1 MKKKVC
7 LITGATSG
15 IGLETSIGLAK
26 KNFDLILISRSE
38 DKLNKLSSNLS
49 LNFNVNIKTYK
60 CDLSSINETKKLAWN
75 IVKDFTKIDVVIN
88 NVGAIFMSH
97 QLNSEG
103 IEMTLA
109 LNHLS
114 YFTLTNMLLDN
125 IENIDNMRIINVSS
139 NAHRRTSI
147 DTGNLEMQDSYN
159 GWLAYKKSK
168 LANIYFTY
176 YLSNILKD
184 STITVNCLHP
194 GLVNSNFANN
204 SQQFYYKIIA
214 SLVKLFGISN
224 LKGAQTSI
232 YLASDDLTS
241 NITGKYFYKCRPI
254 KSSAISVDQG
264 IAKKLWEASES
275 LINNV

>member
-15 IGLETSIGLAK
+15 IGLETSIALAK

-38 DKLNKLSSNLS
+38 DKLNKLSANLS
-49 LNFNVNIKTYK
+49 LNFNINIKTYK

-125 IENIDNMRIINVSS
+125 IENTDNMRIINVSS

-147 DTGNLEMQDSYN
+147 DTRNLEMQDYYN

-184 STITVNCLHP
+184 SAVTVNCLHP

-224 LKGAQTSI
+224 LEGAQTSI
-232 YLASDDLTS
+232 YLASDDLVS
-241 NITGKYFYKCRPI
+241 NITGKYFYKCRPV
-254 KSSAISVDQG
+254 KSSVISVDEG
-264 IAKKLWEASES
+264 IAKKLWGASES

>member
-15 IGLETSIGLAK
+15 IGLETSIALAK

-38 DKLNKLSSNLS
+38 NKLNKLSANLL
-49 LNFNVNIKTYK
+49 LNFNINVKTYK
-60 CDLSSINETKKLAWN
+60 CDLSSIKETKKLSWN

-125 IENIDNMRIINVSS
+125 IENTDNMRIINVSS

-147 DTGNLEMQDSYN
+147 DTGNLEMQDCYN

-176 YLSNILKD
+176 YLSNMLKD
-184 STITVNCLHP
+184 STVTVNCLHP

-204 SQQFYYKIIA
+204 TEQFHYKIAA
-214 SLVKLFGISN
+214 SLIKLFGISN
-224 LKGAQTSI
+224 LEGAQTSI
-232 YLASDDLTS
+232 YLASDDLIS

-254 KSSAISVDQG
+254 KSSAISLDQD
-264 IAKKLWEASES
+264 IAKKLWGASES

>member
-49 LNFNVNIKTYK
+49 LNFNINIKTYK
-60 CDLSSINETKKLAWN
+60 CNLSSINETKKLAWN
-75 IVKDFTKIDVVIN
+75 IVKDFTKIDVVIK
-88 NVGAIFMSH
+88 NVGAVFMSN

-114 YFTLTNMLLDN
+114 YFILTNILLDN
-125 IENIDNMRIINVSS
+125 IKNTDNMRIINVSS
-139 NAHRRTSI
+139 NAHKRTFI
-147 DTGNLEMQDSYN
+147 DIGNLEMKNCYN

-176 YLSNILKD
+176 YLSNILKG
-184 STITVNCLHP
+184 SSITVNCLHP

-204 SQQFYYKIIA
+204 TQQFHYKITA

-224 LKGAQTSI
+224 FEGAQTSI
-232 YLASDDLTS
+232 YLASDDLVS

-254 KSSAISVDQG
+254 KSSAISLDQD

>member
-38 DKLNKLSSNLS
+38 DKLNKLSANLS
-49 LNFNVNIKTYK
+49 LNFNINIKTYK

-114 YFTLTNMLLDN
+114 CFTLTNMLLDN

-147 DTGNLEMQDSYN
+147 NTGNLEMQDCYN

-184 STITVNCLHP
+184 STVTVNCLHP

-204 SQQFYYKIIA
+204 TEQFHYKIAA
-214 SLVKLFGISN
+214 SLIKLFGISN
-224 LKGAQTSI
+224 LEGAQTSI
-232 YLASDDLTS
+232 YLASDDLIS

-254 KSSAISVDQG
+254 KSSAISLDQD
-264 IAKKLWEASES
+264 IAKKLWGASES

>member
-49 LNFNVNIKTYK
+49 LNFNINIKTYK

-88 NVGAIFMSH
+88 NVGAIFMSN

-114 YFTLTNMLLDN
+114 YFILTNILF
-125 IENIDNMRIINVSS
+125 NMYS
-139 NAHRRTSI
+139 
-147 DTGNLEMQDSYN
+147 
-159 GWLAYKKSK
+159 
-168 LANIYFTY
+168 FTY
-176 YLSNILKD
+176 TY
-184 STITVNCLHP
+184 
-194 GLVNSNFANN
+194 
-204 SQQFYYKIIA
+204 
-214 SLVKLFGISN
+214 
-224 LKGAQTSI
+224 
-232 YLASDDLTS
+232 
-241 NITGKYFYKCRPI
+241 
-254 KSSAISVDQG
+254 
-264 IAKKLWEASES
+264 
-275 LINNV
+275 

>member
-1 MKKKVC
+1 
-7 LITGATSG
+7 
-15 IGLETSIGLAK
+15 
-26 KNFDLILISRSE
+26 
-38 DKLNKLSSNLS
+38 
-49 LNFNVNIKTYK
+49 
-60 CDLSSINETKKLAWN
+60 
-75 IVKDFTKIDVVIN
+75 
-88 NVGAIFMSH
+88 MSH

>member
-88 NVGAIFMSH
+88 NVGAIFMSN

-114 YFTLTNMLLDN
+114 YFILTNILLDN
-125 IENIDNMRIINVSS
+125 IKNTDNMRIINVSS

-147 DTGNLEMQDSYN
+147 DTGNLEMQDYYN

-184 STITVNCLHP
+184 STVTVNCLHP

-204 SQQFYYKIIA
+204 TEQFHYKIAA
-214 SLVKLFGISN
+214 SLIKLFGISN
-224 LKGAQTSI
+224 LEGAQTSI
-232 YLASDDLTS
+232 YLASDDLIS

-254 KSSAISVDQG
+254 KSSAISLDQD
-264 IAKKLWEASES
+264 IAKKLWGASES

>member
-60 CDLSSINETKKLAWN
+60 CNLSSINETKKLAWN

-88 NVGAIFMSH
+88 NVGAVFMSN

-114 YFTLTNMLLDN
+114 YFILTNILLDN
-125 IENIDNMRIINVSS
+125 IKNTDNMRIINVSS
-139 NAHRRTSI
+139 NAHRRISI
-147 DTGNLEMQDSYN
+147 DVGNLEMKNYYN

-176 YLSNILKD
+176 YLSNILKG
-184 STITVNCLHP
+184 SSITVNCLHP

-204 SQQFYYKIIA
+204 TQQFYYKITA

-224 LKGAQTSI
+224 FEGAQTSI
-232 YLASDDLTS
+232 YLASDDLVS

-254 KSSAISVDQG
+254 KSSAISLDQD